1 MVGRLDVNDG
11 HTSVQSY
18 LGFCQLIT
26 VMQQVNF
33 LDIRLRAHRWGFDVG
48 RGKKLVGGA

>member
-1 MVGRLDVNDG
+1 MGRLDVNDG

-26 VMQQVNF
+26 VM